1 MGIAMSETT
10 IHRTLVKSPPE
21 LWAEVSDDAA
31 LARHLGEFGDIRITR
46 TEPEKTVAWEGERAS
61 GTVHIE
67 PGGWGTRV
75 VLSVEAA
82 EAPTP
87 EVPAPPPAPP
97 ADPDPEPDPPPP
109 AAARPGLLER
119 LRFWRR
125 GRNARSGAQIDADAQ
140 RRDAQRVAA
149 GLAPAAVRAG
159 ADEPSELAIAHTRL
173 TAPPALP
180 AISEDEAQ
188 ALLEKALDTLGKAH
202 HRPFSRG

>member
-1 MGIAMSETT
+1 MSETT

-31 LARHLGEFGDIRITR
+31 LARHLGEFGEIRITR

-82 EAPTP
+82 AAPTP
-87 EVPAPPPAPP
+87 QPPPAPP
-97 ADPDPEPDPPPP
+97 ADPDPDPDPDPLPP
-109 AAARPGLLER
+109 AATQPGVLER
-119 LRFWRR
+119 LRFWSRR
-125 GRNARSGAQIDADAQ
+125 RNARSDAQRDADAQ
-140 RRDAQRVAA
+140 RRDAERVAA

-159 ADEPSELAIAHTRL
+159 ADEPSELAIAHARL
-173 TAPPALP
+173 TTPAAPP

-188 ALLEKALDTLGKAH
+188 ALLERALDTLGQAH